1 MHWQLRPCLLLLI
14 IVLHPVNHHG
24 KDPSRDCWK
33 SRWFPYLRHQHKHHS
48 EWDSLRIIAMPRSR
62 SEGNW
67 WQLLP
72 WDSWLRVV
80 RPDQDVLF
88 IVRQRV
94 KEKNFKRLQSD
105 CLPSWATAIHCQELA
120 GTRLPICK
128 DGDILLLLGHL
139 LIIPTSV
146 FPWLRLYW
154 LKPRWSRPS
163 K

>member
-1 MHWQLRPCLLLLI
+1 MS
-14 IVLHPVNHHG
+14 PVVTTMPSPTHHCSLPG
-24 KDPSRDCWK
+24 QPPRQGDCRK
-33 SRWFPYLRHQHKHHS
+33 SRWFPYLRHQHHS
-48 EWDSLRIIAMPRSR
+48 EWDSLRMIAMPRSR

-72 WDSWLRVV
+72 WDSCLRVV

-94 KEKNFKRLQSD
+94 AGKNFKRLQSD

-128 DGDILLLLGHL
+128 DGDLLLLLGHL